1 MDTSKYTFRIDYS
14 DGLKITL
21 HDLEN
26 KENEFLVRVFINK
39 NKINS
44 KLKWNYASS
53 GGKWIEEEIVNSET
67 FKVGWASNNI
77 KNNNF
82 YKYYYKGFAPYYI
95 EIYDA
100 STSELIFTENFDPR
114 HKLVNFTLES
124 DNPSTLHTW
133 MCAIQKFKKENDC
146 QISIIN
152 EYLKTNQ
159 NYDFV
164 DTYWSPEEDFQRYY
178 AGYTIGRFGTPNAP
192 VLHKNPDGILNKN
205 DLEIIEDILYHY
217 TTKL

>member
-1 MDTSKYTFRIDYS
+1 MDNSKYTFRIDYS

-26 KENEFLVRVFINK
+26 KDNEFLVRIFLQK
-39 NKINS
+39 NKITS

-53 GGKWIEEEIVNSET
+53 GGKWIEEEIINSET
-67 FKVGWASNNI
+67 FKVGWASNRI

-95 EIYDA
+95 EIYDV
-100 STSELIFTENFDPR
+100 SSDELIHTENFDIR
-114 HKLVNFTLES
+114 HKLVNFTLDSE
-124 DNPSTLHTW
+124 NPSTLHTW
-133 MCAIQKFKKENDC
+133 MCAIHKFKKENNC
-146 QISIIN
+146 QISITN
-152 EYLKTNQ
+152 EYLKNNQ

-164 DTYWSPEEDFQRYY
+164 DTYWSPEENFQRYY
-178 AGYTIGRFGTPNAP
+178 AGYNIGRFGTPNSP
-192 VLHKNPDGILNKN
+192 VLHKNPDGIQNKN

>member
-1 MDTSKYTFRIDYS
+1 MDNSKYTFRIDYS

-26 KENEFLVRVFINK
+26 KDNEFLVRIFLQK
-39 NKINS
+39 NKITS

-133 MCAIQKFKKENDC
+133 MCVIQKFKKENDC

-164 DTYWSPEEDFQRYY
+164 DTYWSPEEAFQRYY
-178 AGYTIGRFGTPNAP
+178 AGYIIGRFGTPNAP